1 MSGVQISPRSKRTD
15 SIPTKIIK
23 GFSWKKTRSRLS
35 YIPSA
40 LSDIILHVVC
50 YIFRFSK
57 FSKLEVGMYGVQIS
71 PRSKRMD
78 STPTKTRKGFSWKK
92 TRSRLSYIPSALS
105 DIILHVV
112 CYI

>member
-1 MSGVQISPRSKRTD
+1 MSGVQISPRSKRMD
-15 SIPTKIIK
+15 STPTKTRK
-23 GFSWKKTRSRLS
+23 GFAWKKTRSRLS

-57 FSKLEVGMYGVQIS
+57 FSKLEIRMSGVQIS

-78 STPTKTRKGFSWKK
+78 SIPTKIIKGFSWKK
-92 TRSRLSYIPSALS
+92 TRSR
-105 DIILHVV
+105 
-112 CYI
+112 